1 MDAPASAHPDGPHPW
16 PEDTELV
23 SFLPLVWVAWSDG
36 DLSGV
41 ELDRIRSHLAERS
54 DLSEG
59 GLEVVESWLHP
70 DRPPSAA
77 ALAGLRSRIRSVAER
92 IPASERRS
100 LARLGAALARAQ
112 GEEGA
117 RWSTE
122 GGMKVLEGFE
132 ELLGVLGGE
141 SARVLLHGETPPLPT
156 GTDLAGEAASAPEPV
171 DVHRLRRVLDG
182 PRAEL
187 RNRVLQLLSAPPLAP
202 PPGEAPGFEP
212 MEAHRERVLRALR
225 RLADEG
231 YGRMAHP
238 EACGGSADVEGSI
251 LVFET
256 LAYGDLSV
264 LVKFGVQFGLFGGS
278 VLQLGTKKHHERWL
292 PAIGS
297 LELPGCYAMTE
308 VDHGSNVRDLETTAT
323 WLPEEG
329 VLEIHTPHPGARKDW
344 IGNAALHGGMAT
356 VFARLLVAGED
367 HGVHAFLVPLR
378 SESGEVLPGIE
389 IEDCGVKLGLN
400 GVDNGRIAFDRVW
413 VPREHLLDRFGRVT
427 PDGTYESP
435 IPSDGRRFFTMLGT
449 LVTGRISIA
458 AASVSASKS
467 ALAVAIR
474 YGDRRRQFGPSGAPE
489 VPVLDYLEQQRL
501 LLPRLAAS
509 YALHFGIRELVDRY
523 ARSMETGRKAE
534 GADEE
539 RARIEVAAAGLK
551 AYASRH
557 AVDTIQASREACG
570 GRGYLAANRF
580 GALRGDTDIFTTFEG
595 ANPVLLQLVARGLLS
610 RYREEMGDLNLRG
623 MVRYLADR
631 AGTEAQRRNPVRSR
645 RRSEAHVRDPE
656 MHLEAFRF
664 REERLLHTVARR
676 LKALVDDGVDSFD
689 AMNHCQDHLV
699 TLALAH
705 VEADLLRSFH
715 AAVKEAPETGGVRGE
730 LARLAALWALSRLE
744 ADRAW
749 FLEAGY
755 MEGSQTKA
763 IRAHVNALCRE
774 IRPSAVSLVD
784 AFGIPDDVLRAPAGV
799 TD

>member
-1 MDAPASAHPDGPHPW
+1 MAAPAPAPPEGPLPW
-16 PEDTELV
+16 PGDAELV

-36 DLSGV
+36 HLSEL
-41 ELDRIRSHLAERS
+41 ELDRIRAHLAERC
-54 DLSEG
+54 DLSAG
-59 GLEVVESWLHP
+59 GLEVVESWLRP
-70 DRPPSAA
+70 DRPPSPE
-77 ALAGLRSRIRSVAER
+77 ALAELRARIRSVADR

-122 GGMKVLEGFE
+122 GGMRLLEGFE

-141 SARVLLHGETPPLPT
+141 SARVLLDGETPPAPDRT
-156 GTDLAGEAASAPEPV
+156 GDAEEEDTGAEPV
-171 DVHRLRRVLDG
+171 DVHRLRRILDG
-182 PRAEL
+182 PRAQL
-187 RNRVLQLLSAPPLAP
+187 RGQVFALLAEPPLAP
-202 PPGEAPGFEP
+202 PADAAPGFEP
-212 MEAHRERVLRALR
+212 TDAHRERVLQALR
-225 RLADEG
+225 RLAEEG

-238 EACGGSADVEGSI
+238 EACGGGADVEGSI

-278 VLQLGTKKHHERWL
+278 ILQLGTGKHHERWL

-297 LELPGCYAMTE
+297 VELPGCYAMTE

-323 WLPEEG
+323 FLPEADAF
-329 VLEIHTPHPGARKDW
+329 EIHTPHAGARKDW
-344 IGNAALHGGMAT
+344 IGNAALHGRMAT
-356 VFARLLVAGED
+356 VFARLLVEGED

-378 SESGEVLPGIE
+378 SDDGAVLPGVD
-389 IEDCGVKLGLN
+389 IEDCGMKVGLN
-400 GVDNGRIAFDRVW
+400 GVDNGRIAFDRVR
-413 VPREHLLDRFGRVT
+413 VPRDHLLDRFGRVT
-427 PDGTYESP
+427 AEGRYESP
-435 IPSDGRRFFTMLGT
+435 IPSAGRRFFTMLGT

-467 ALAVAIR
+467 ALTVAIR
-474 YGDRRRQFGPSGAPE
+474 HGDRRRQFGPSAAPE

-509 YALHFGIRELVDRY
+509 YALHFGIRDLVGRY
-523 ARSMETGRKAE
+523 AGSE
-534 GADEE
+534 GADED

-557 AVDTIQASREACG
+557 AVDTIQAAREACG
-570 GRGYLAANRF
+570 GRGYLAANRL
-580 GALRGDTDIFTTFEG
+580 GALRADTDIFTTFEG
-595 ANPVLLQLVARGLLS
+595 ANVVLLQLVARGLLS

-623 MVRYLADR
+623 MVRYLAER

-645 RRSEAHVRDPE
+645 RRSGSHVRDPD
-656 MHLEAFRF
+656 MHAEAFRF
-664 REERLLHTVARR
+664 REERLLLTVARR
-676 LKALVDDGVDSFD
+676 LKALVDDGVDSFE

-699 TLALAH
+699 RLALAH
-705 VEADLLRSFH
+705 VETDLLGSFH
-715 AAVKEAPETGGVRGE
+715 AAVQAAPEAGGVREE
-730 LARLAALWALSRLE
+730 LGRLATLWALSRLE

-749 FLEAGY
+749 FLESGY

-763 IRAHVNALCRE
+763 IRAQVNALCRE
-774 IRPSAVSLVD
+774 LRPSAVSLVD
-784 AFGIPDDVLRAPAGV
+784 AFGIPDAVLRAPEGV
-799 TD
+799 EV